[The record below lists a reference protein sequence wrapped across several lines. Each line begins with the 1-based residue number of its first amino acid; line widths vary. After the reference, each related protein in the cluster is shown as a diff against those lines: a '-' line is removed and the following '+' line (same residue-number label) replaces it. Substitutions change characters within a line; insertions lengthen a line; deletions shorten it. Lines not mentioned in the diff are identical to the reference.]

1 MDIRVPEEL
10 QPILRDFTKAVLRD
24 RPDDVLEYSKA
35 YFVSKWEEQRM
46 GARAPANAAPR
57 PPIARAQLL
66 PPRRLLTL
74 ATAHAASL
82 SLLVFTRAAS
92 YILEPSESEQYNSLP
107 EPLKLATAT
116 TFKRFDIDCDGQLTI
131 DELHMMVT
139 ETANAFGLDA
149 APTHVY
155 SARPTC

>member
-1 MDIRVPEEL
+1 MGHSGNKGISIALVRSMLDM
-10 QPILRDFTKAVLRD
+10 FTYRS
-24 RPDDVLEYSKA
+24 DDVLEYSKA

-46 GARAPANAAPR
+46 
-57 PPIARAQLL
+57 
-66 PPRRLLTL
+66 
-74 ATAHAASL
+74 
-82 SLLVFTRAAS
+82 AS
-92 YILEPSESEQYNSLP
+92 YILEPSESEQYNSMP

-149 APTHVY
+149 DVADTVELMNQLDTDQNETISWQEWSHGCAVWLHDMGQ
-155 SARPTC
+155 A